1 MFTSMAGNTN
11 IMRASLGSRIRDNFD
26 ILSGLVV
33 VVGTAISGAV
43 YIGELR
49 QALASEREK
58 RKTEVKAVRE
68 LLQAELGKE
77 RELREREV
85 VKERGLRER
94 DVKKERELRE
104 RDVKAVM
111 LEAHLEMERRIAD
124 FMTKGDYSGVLEAIE
139 NSKRRREKVN
149 GCFSGR

>member
-58 RKTEVKAVRE
+58 RETEVKAVRE

-85 VKERGLRER
+85 V
-94 DVKKERELRE
+94 KERELRE